1 VSSFAKFC
9 LVQRTF
15 IKNNATPVDTRLK
28 SKLKPEYQQGFEK
41 SKEADNIQNFL
52 NEKFVTGNNEKY
64 MKMYD
69 WMSHGYDFV
78 ETVVGRLKYGKT
90 IDKMRNNIISKLEWR
105 NNISVLYVSIGTG
118 KDLKFIPKI
127 IDTKTLDIVGVDIS
141 IGMLKK
147 CKKKFSAQ
155 INLSLINCCGED
167 LPFSDNEF
175 DIVFHVGGI
184 NFFND
189 KKSAIQEMIRVAK
202 KGTKILIA
210 DETQEFIDK
219 QYKKSNLSKK
229 YFKDQKFDLK
239 ELESDIPSG
248 VSELNTELLWD
259 NKFYC
264 ITFRK

>member
-1 VSSFAKFC
+1 M
-9 LVQRTF
+9 
-15 IKNNATPVDTRLK
+15 DTSVRA
-28 SKLKPEYQQGFEK
+28 KLKPEYQAGFDK
-41 SKEADNIQNFL
+41 YKEADSIPVFL
-52 NEKFVTGNNEKY
+52 NDKYVNGDNEKY

-90 IDKMRNNIISKLEWR
+90 IDKMRNDIISKLEWR

-118 KDLKFIPKI
+118 KDLQFIPKI
-127 IDTKTLDIVGVDIS
+127 IDTKTLDIVGADIS
-141 IGMLKK
+141 LGMLKK
-147 CKKKFSAQ
+147 CKKKFSKQ

-189 KKSAIQEMIRVAK
+189 KKLAIQEMIRVAK
-202 KGTKILIA
+202 EGTKILIA
-210 DETQEFIDK
+210 DETQDFIDN
-219 QYKKSNLSKK
+219 QYKKSRLSKK
-229 YFKDQKFDLK
+229 YFKGQKFDLK
-239 ELESDIPSG
+239 ELELNIPKDVSD
-248 VSELNTELLWD
+248 LNTELLWN

>member
-1 VSSFAKFC
+1 M
-9 LVQRTF
+9 
-15 IKNNATPVDTRLK
+15 DTILTA
-28 SKLKPEYQQGFEK
+28 KLKPEFQEAFETI
-41 SKEADNIQNFL
+41 KETDNIRVFL
-52 NEKFVTGNNEKY
+52 NEKFVTGDNEKY

-78 ETVVGRLKYGKT
+78 ERVVGRLKYGNT
-90 IDKMRNNIISKLEWR
+90 IDKMRSEIISKLEWR

-118 KDLKFIPKI
+118 KDLQFIPKN
-127 IDTKTLDIVGVDIS
+127 IDIKTLDIIGADIS

-147 CKKKFSAQ
+147 CKKKFSRQ
-155 INLSLINCCGED
+155 LNLSLVNCCGED
-167 LPFSDNEF
+167 LPFNDNEF

-189 KKSAIQEMIRVAK
+189 KKLAIQEMVRVAK

-210 DETQEFIDK
+210 DETQDFIDN
-219 QYKKSNLSKK
+219 QYKKSNLSKR
-229 YFKDQKFDLK
+229 YFKGQNFDLK
-239 ELESDIPSG
+239 ALESEIPKD
-248 VSELNTELLWD
+248 VSELHTALMWD